1 MSVSPPELA
10 GAFHETSSVVLPL
23 LAITAVGLPGT
34 PVVVALLVAATDTPT
49 TLSAVML
56 NE

>member
-10 GAFHETSSVVLPL
+10 GALHDTSSVVLPL

-49 TLSAVML
+49 TLSAVTL

>member
-1 MSVSPPELA
+1 M
-10 GAFHETSSVVLPL
+10 

-34 PVVVALLVAATDTPT
+34 PVVVAVLVAATDTPT